1 MTECNCADKLREHG
15 LKATIQRLAILEAI
29 DHAGHI
35 GVDELY
41 KTVSEQ
47 HPSFSLS
54 TVYKN
59 IEGMQEAGLLVEV
72 PVAGGKKKYEVLKE
86 DHIHLICQHCGKIM
100 DKPITD
106 DISMVIGN
114 MSGHNGFEL
123 QNSSI
128 NLYGICDDCKDH

>member
-1 MTECNCADKLREHG
+1 MSSCNCADKLRDHG

-35 GVDELY
+35 DIDELY
-41 KTVSEQ
+41 KSVSQ
-47 HPSFSLS
+47 HHPSFSLS

-59 IEGMQEAGLLVEV
+59 IESMQEAGLLIEV
-72 PVAGGKKKYEVLKE
+72 PVIGGKSKYEITKE
-86 DHIHLICQHCGKIM
+86 DHVHLICQHCGKII

-106 DISMVIGN
+106 DIIAVIGK
-114 MSGHNGFEL
+114 MSDTNGFEH

-128 NLYGICDDCKDH
+128 NLYGVCDDCH

>member
-1 MTECNCADKLREHG
+1 MSCNCADRLREHG

-35 GVDELY
+35 DIDELY
-41 KTVSEQ
+41 KTVSQQ

-59 IEGMQEAGLLVEV
+59 IEGMQEAGLLIEV
-72 PVAGGKKKYEVLKE
+72 PVAGSRSKYEIAKE

-106 DISMVIGN
+106 DIIAVIGK
-114 MSGHNGFEL
+114 MSSVNGFEH

-128 NLYGICDDCKDH
+128 NLYGICDACK

>member
-1 MTECNCADKLREHG
+1 MTHCNCADKLREHG
-15 LKATIQRLAILEAI
+15 LKATIQRLAILETI

-35 GVDELY
+35 DIDELY
-41 KTVSEQ
+41 KSVSAT

-72 PVAGGKKKYEVLKE
+72 PVAGGKPKYEITKE
-86 DHIHLICQHCGKIM
+86 DHIHLICRHCGRII

-106 DISMVIGN
+106 DIITVIGN
-114 MSGHNGFEL
+114 MSNVNGFEH

-128 NLYGICDDCKDH
+128 NLYGICDHCS

>member
-1 MTECNCADKLREHG
+1 MQINCSEKLREHG

-29 DHAGHI
+29 DEAGHI
-35 GVDELY
+35 GIDELY

-59 IEGMQEAGLLVEV
+59 LEGMQEAGLLVEV
-72 PVAGGKKKYEVLKE
+72 PVAGGKKKYEIQKE
-86 DHIHLICQHCGKIM
+86 DHIHLICRHCGKII
-100 DKPITD
+100 DKPITTE
-106 DISMVIGN
+106 ITMVIGKMN
-114 MSGHNGFEL
+114 GLDGFEH

-128 NLYGICDDCKDH
+128 NLYGICDDCK